1 MKKWTILGLASAAL
15 FALGAFTGQQLP
27 AQPAGKAAATK
38 EPTWV
43 HAFNLM
49 VRSAGERKK
58 RTTPME
64 AQTPAQAIASP
75 GELSATSSA
84 TSIGPAMNITSIST
98 ESSE

>member
-1 MKKWTILGLASAAL
+1 MKKWTILGLASVAL

-49 VRSAGERKK
+49 VRSAGERNFTKDTKK
-58 RTTPME
+58 VSVEVFRDENNGNLVYVSETGS
-64 AQTPAQAIASP
+64 IAVVP
-75 GELSATSSA
+75 GK
-84 TSIGPAMNITSIST
+84 
-98 ESSE
+98 